1 MSFYQYITEKRNDSQ
16 ELKSVMETVA
26 SNLKKHKTDEIKPG
40 VLLGLIQSGKTR
52 AFLGVMAKCFDE
64 DYDVAVVLTKNSV
77 ALVEQTMKRLK
88 SEFDKPISSKKLY
101 VWDVIKL
108 QNLDQL
114 TGYILKNKVIFVV
127 KKEMKNMGKLHKIFD
142 EVPQLKD
149 KNILI
154 IDDEADQASVS
165 FVNDKEKEDGMD
177 FAKIAKS
184 LSDFRINLKGRNSFL
199 QVTATPYSLYLQ
211 PEDLELSGEE
221 TAPNRPAF
229 TQLLHPHAAYVG
241 GVYYFEEALNND
253 STACYV
259 FNQVPDDQIDYLNG
273 KSKSTSTYNKK
284 ALSNVLR
291 TDNFKSIKDAVI
303 NYLVG
308 GSIRQIQEENSKDPW
323 AETYH
328 SAFVLHT
335 SVGKAIHSQQKNLIE
350 EILFQLNQLSE
361 VELLTYLKYAYHKLE
376 FSLELIEAKVPTLEA
391 VVANV
396 KEALVNEYIGIT
408 VVNSE
413 NQVAELLGEDGQL
426 RLDNPYNIFIGGQTL
441 DRGITIDHLIG
452 FYYGRNPKTFQMDT
466 VLQHSRM
473 YGSRS
478 ENDLAVT
485 RFYTSY
491 RVYDAMRNMHF
502 FDQDLRENI
511 QRDPNAV
518 VRFIAKQGTAIKPCG
533 PNKIKA
539 SSVISFKEYSRLLPI
554 GFQTRSKTNIQKTIL
569 EIDQILLP
577 ILDEN
582 KEGIIT
588 LEILKD
594 ILSKINE
601 TYTYEPQ
608 FGNVG
613 LNWDIDIILKAVE
626 LALSYK
632 KTNHIGI
639 YFREDRETSR
649 TKNQGQSFADAPDD
663 GRTDLPRSKAMA
675 VNKPV
680 IMLLKQTGTSA
691 DGWRDAEFY
700 WPVVMMPANMP
711 NYVYSES

>member
-1 MSFYQYITEKRNDSQ
+1 MSFYQYITEKRNDNH
-16 ELKSVMETVA
+16 ELKAVMQSVA
-26 SNLKKHKTDEIKPG
+26 SDLKKHKTDEIKPG

-52 AFLGVMAKCFDE
+52 AFLGVMAKCFDD

-77 ALVEQTMKRLK
+77 ALVEQTLKRLK
-88 SEFDKPISSKKLY
+88 SEFELPIASKKLY

-127 KKEMKNMGKLHKIFD
+127 KKEMKNMAKLHEIFN

-154 IDDEADQASVS
+154 VDDEADQASVS
-165 FVNDKEKEDGMD
+165 FVNDKEKIDGFD
-177 FAKIAKS
+177 FAKIADS
-184 LSDFRINLKGRNSFL
+184 LSDFRVNLKGRNSFL

-211 PEDLELSGEE
+211 PVNLLLNGDE

-241 GVYYFEEALNND
+241 GVFYFEDALNPE
-253 STACYV
+253 SPAYYV
-259 FNQVPDDQIDYLNG
+259 YNQVPDVQIDYLNG
-273 KSKSTSTYNKK
+273 KSKSTTTYNKK
-284 ALSNVLR
+284 ALDNVLR
-291 TDNFKSIKDAVI
+291 TENFKSVKDAVI

-308 GSIRQIQEENSKDPW
+308 GTIRQIQEEDSNDPW

-335 SVGKAIHSQQKNLIE
+335 SVTKAVHAQQKNLIE
-350 EILFQLNQLSE
+350 RILFQLNQLSQT
-361 VELLTYLKYAYHKLE
+361 ELLSILKYAYHRLE
-376 FSLELIEAKVPTLEA
+376 FSLQLVDASIPTLQE
-391 VVANV
+391 VVAKV
-396 KEALVNEYIGIT
+396 KEALVNSYIGIT

-413 NQVAELLGEDGQL
+413 NQVAQLLGEDGQL

-452 FYYGRNPKTFQMDT
+452 FYYGRNPNTFQMDT

-478 ENDLAVT
+478 KADLAVT

-491 RVYDAMRNMHF
+491 KVYEAMRNMHF

-511 QRDPNAV
+511 QRDPNAG
-518 VRFIAKQGTAIKPCG
+518 VRFIAKQGTIIKPCG
-533 PNKIKA
+533 PNKVKA
-539 SSVISFKEYSRLLPI
+539 SSIVSFKEYSRLLPI
-554 GFQTRSKTNIQKTIL
+554 GFQTRSKTNIQKLIA
-569 EIDQILLP
+569 EIDSIVHPL
-577 ILDEN
+577 LDEN
-582 KEGIIT
+582 NEGFTDIET
-588 LEILKD
+588 LKIVLH
-594 ILSKINE
+594 KINE

-613 LNWDIDIILKAVE
+613 LDWDIDVAIKAME
-626 LALSYK
+626 LAMSYK
-632 KTNHIGI
+632 KTNQIGI
-639 YFREDRETSR
+639 YYREARKTSR
-649 TKNQGQSFADAPDD
+649 TKNQGQSFGDAPDD

-675 VNKPV
+675 FNKPV
-680 IMLLKQTGTSA
+680 IMLLKQIGAST

-700 WPVVMMPANMP
+700 WPVLVMPRNMP
-711 NYVYSES
+711 HYVYSED